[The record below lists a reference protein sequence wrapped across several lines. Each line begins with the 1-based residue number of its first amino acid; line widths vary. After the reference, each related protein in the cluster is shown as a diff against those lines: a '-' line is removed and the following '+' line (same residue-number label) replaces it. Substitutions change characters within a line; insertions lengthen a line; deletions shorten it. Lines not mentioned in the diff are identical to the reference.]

1 VGESQAEEAVRVCAE
16 EHGDQRVVED
26 DNRSHERTQ
35 GASHRAPE
43 DEVNHDV
50 FLDGDEGRENP
61 MLSDVEEDQ
70 DEWYYTWGDGTPCT
84 REEFDTRTA
93 DSEMLT
99 NGKTYFINEE
109 GMMVRKN
116 V

>member
-1 VGESQAEEAVRVCAE
+1 MKMTIDHMNVLKAQAIADGIPWSEVIN
-16 EHGDQRVVED
+16 G
-26 DNRSHERTQ
+26 
-35 GASHRAPE
+35 APE
-43 DEVNHDV
+43 DEVDHDV

-70 DEWYYTWGDGTPCT
+70 DEWYYTWGNGTPCT
-84 REEFDTRTA
+84 REEF